1 MEALTVRDR
10 IPPLITASTARG
22 MLEGRSRVSFDLG
35 LTEEAVVP
43 DGVRFALPDGGSV
56 SVEDLERVAGRE
68 GDVFFPDDGGLFQVA
83 ISGGR
88 FFRLLATDGAPTLEI
103 DGIRMHRTRGVTPEA
118 DAEAKIEA
126 LGVEGGRVL
135 DTCAG
140 LGYTATGSLR
150 RGVDLVVSVELRV
163 ETLLIAGLNPWSADL
178 FRDKRVGLVL
188 GDAFDFVGSLPRG
201 FFDFVVH
208 DPPRFAHAGLLY
220 GSEFYG
226 RLHRVMKPFG
236 RVYHYTGTPGS
247 RFRGVD
253 VRRGVMRRM
262 RQAGFRGLSYDGETL
277 GVVGERGADRG
288 FG

>member
-1 MEALTVRDR
+1 MEALTVTER

-22 MLEGRSRVSFDLG
+22 MLEGRDRVSFDLG
-35 LTEEAVVP
+35 LTEKAVVL
-43 DGVRFALPDGGSV
+43 DGVRFFLPNGGSV
-56 SVEDLERVAGRE
+56 SAEELERVARRE
-68 GDVFFPDDGGLFQVA
+68 GDVFFPGDGGIFQVA

-103 DGIRMHRTRGVTPEA
+103 DGVRMHRTRDVTPDV
-118 DAEAKIEA
+118 DAMAKIEA
-126 LGVEGGRVL
+126 LGVDGGRVL

-140 LGYTATGSLR
+140 LGYTAIGCLR
-150 RGVDLVVSVELRV
+150 RGVWLVVSVELRV
-163 ETLLIAGLNPWSADL
+163 ETLMIAGLNPWSVDM
-178 FRDKRVGLVL
+178 FRDGRVALVL
-188 GDAFDFVGSLPRG
+188 GDAFDFVGSMPKG

-220 GSEFYG
+220 GGEFYG

-236 RVYHYTGTPGS
+236 RVYHYTGEPGS

-262 RQAGFRGLSYDGETL
+262 REAGFRSLSYDRETL
-277 GVVGERGADRG
+277 GVVGERGG
-288 FG
+288 